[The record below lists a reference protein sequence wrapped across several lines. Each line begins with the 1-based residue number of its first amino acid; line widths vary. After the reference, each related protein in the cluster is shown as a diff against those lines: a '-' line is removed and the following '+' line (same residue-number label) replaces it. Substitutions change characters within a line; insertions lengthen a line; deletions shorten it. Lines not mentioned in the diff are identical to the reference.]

1 MITVALISILT
12 FAISLPFLPSEIPAH
27 YNYLGEADRYGS
39 KYENLVWPVSICAV
53 ELLLWIIGR
62 IPKRHSIA

>member
-1 MITVALISILT
+1 MKKNTFIMITVALISILT

-39 KYENLVWPVSICAV
+39 KYARRTSAPGSVTNMQKTAPIL
-53 ELLLWIIGR
+53 
-62 IPKRHSIA
+62 